1 VRGIALLLW
10 IAGLAISAPAVNAQG
25 DGGAYRI
32 GPKDL
37 VEIKVFEEPQLNGE
51 RRVDEDGNVT
61 LPLIG
66 DVAAAGLTEAE
77 FAARLTSVLS
87 KYMQRASVEIHV
99 REFRSRPIS
108 LIGAVKEPGPLPYS
122 GRWTLLEALTAAG
135 GMAEGHGDVIYVLR
149 RAENGLTDQ
158 VTVSVSDLM
167 VKADPDANLPLFAN
181 DLVNVPPAEKVVVYC
196 LGEFAQAGALTFD
209 GGERVTLLAAIAHA
223 GGLSDRAARMIQ
235 INRKGADGRSEEL
248 QVDYKRVLAGKDPD
262 IELRAGDVLVAKE
275 SFF

>member
-1 VRGIALLLW
+1 MKGALSLGVLLPLF
-10 IAGLAISAPAVNAQG
+10 LAVATHAQG

-66 DVAAAGLTEAE
+66 DVPAAGLTEAE
-77 FAARLTSVLS
+77 FATRLTSVLS
-87 KYMQRASVEIHV
+87 KYFQRASVEIHV

-108 LIGAVKEPGPLPYS
+108 LIGAVKQPGPLPYS

-135 GMAEGHGDVIYVLR
+135 GLIEGYGDSIYVLR
-149 RAENGLTDQ
+149 RAENGLSDQ
-158 VTVSVSDLM
+158 VTISVADLM
-167 VKADPDANLPLFAN
+167 VKALPSANLPLYAN
-181 DLVNVPPAEKVVVYC
+181 DLVNVPAAEKVIVYC
-196 LGEFAQAGALTFD
+196 LGEFATAGALTFA

-223 GGLSDRAARMIQ
+223 GGLSERAARTIL
-235 INRKGADGRSEEL
+235 IKRSGAGGRAEEFE
-248 QVDYKRVLAGKDPD
+248 VDYKRVLAGKEPDP
-262 IELRAGDVLVAKE
+262 ELRAGDVLVAKE